1 MNEKFKK
8 YGLIILT
15 IIIFGVIS
23 YSIINGMTDTPGSEG
38 EDSDAPDPVIYLKS
52 YGNFSQEDYNIY
64 EVMPEV
70 INMSRSELSEYMSLK
85 GGPLVG
91 YGLSYKGHIEIWWN
105 KDTEVNESTMD
116 QIYSVWNKNGKSVG
130 IEDIPVVFFSSSKY
144 EGD

>member
-1 MNEKFKK
+1 MNEIFEK

-15 IIIFGVIS
+15 IIIFGVFS
-23 YSIINGMTDTPGSEG
+23 YAIICGMTDPSGLESEDG
-38 EDSDAPDPVIYLKS
+38 DVPDSAVFLKS
-52 YGNFSQEDYNIY
+52 YGNFSQEGYDTR
-64 EVMPEV
+64 VMLDV
-70 INMSRSELSEYMSLK
+70 INMSNPEHVEYMGLQ

-116 QIYSVWNKNGKSVG
+116 RIYSIWNKNGKLVG
-130 IEDIPVVFFSSSKY
+130 IEDIPVVFLRCSKY